1 MRRADAADPL
11 ATMAGL
17 DGTAPGLLR
26 VEAPEIQRL
35 GDEWAA
41 TWPAHGVT
49 ISFGSVRENSDGI
62 HGEMSV
68 VSGVM
73 GEIHWGRINLA
84 STSAREGLVRK
95 LDQAAPGLPWRPI
108 LERACRQAA
117 RDLRT
122 GEPVVPL
129 VPRQADE
136 GSRFLLPKLLLA
148 GETNVEFAD
157 GGSGKSLFAL
167 AIAQSVSTG
176 IALPGGLV
184 PSAPTRVLLLDYE
197 SHRPEHEDRLARLQ
211 GAGRPPAGLPIL
223 YRPMT
228 RPLADEAGTIRAEI
242 DRHNIGLVIVDS
254 LAPACGP
261 EPEGADAVVRT
272 MTALRSFAPATR
284 LVLAHVTKAAAEQRR
299 GPVKP
304 FGSAFVYN
312 LARNIWELRK
322 ADEDE
327 GADLVI
333 AAFHRKSNAGRL
345 YPPLG
350 FRFTF
355 HDGVTSLHAHDIGQA
370 PDLLARTSLAFQI
383 QKDLAFGAQTVASL
397 VEATGSSKDTVAR
410 TLRRLRTTGKVIPL
424 DEGRWGLPV

>member
-1 MRRADAADPL
+1 MRRASADPL

-49 ISFGSVRENSDGI
+49 LSLGQLRESTDGI
-62 HGEMSV
+62 HGELSV
-68 VSGVM
+68 VSGVL
-73 GEIHWGRINLA
+73 GEIHWGRLNLA

-108 LERACRQAA
+108 LERVCRQAA
-117 RDLRT
+117 RDLRS
-122 GEPVVPL
+122 GEPARPL
-129 VPRQADE
+129 VPRLADE
-136 GSRFLLPKLLLA
+136 VTRYLVPKLLLA
-148 GETNVEFAD
+148 GETNIIFAD
-157 GGSGKSLFAL
+157 GGSGKSLLAL
-167 AIAQSVSTG
+167 AIAEAVRTG
-176 IALPGGLV
+176 TALPGGLV
-184 PSAPTRVLLLDYE
+184 PTAAVPTLFLDYE

-211 GAGRPPAGLPIL
+211 EAGGASADPPIF

-228 RPLADEAGTIRAEI
+228 RALADEASTLRAEI
-242 DRHNIGLVIVDS
+242 ARHEVGLVIVDS

-284 LVLAHVTKAAAEQRR
+284 LVLAHVSKLAAEQRS

-304 FGSAFVYN
+304 FGSAFVFN

-322 ADEDE
+322 ADEDG

-350 FRFTF
+350 FRFIF
-355 HDGVTSLHAHDIGQA
+355 REGMTSLHAHDIGQA

-383 QKDLAFGAQTVASL
+383 QKTLVPGAQTVADL
-397 VEATGSSKDTVAR
+397 VEATGSTKDTVAR
-410 TLRRLRTTGKVIPL
+410 TLRRLRGAGKVIPL
-424 DEGRWGLPV
+424 DEGRWGLSA

>member
-1 MRRADAADPL
+1 M
-11 ATMAGL
+11 
-17 DGTAPGLLR
+17 
-26 VEAPEIQRL
+26 
-35 GDEWAA
+35 
-41 TWPAHGVT
+41 T
-49 ISFGSVRENSDGI
+49 ISFGQVRENSDGI

-129 VPRQADE
+129 VPRLADE
-136 GSRFLLPKLLLA
+136 SARYLVPKLLLA
-148 GETNVEFAD
+148 GETNIIFAD
-157 GGSGKSLFAL
+157 GGSGKSLLAL
-167 AIAQSVSTG
+167 AIARAVSTG
-176 IALPGGLV
+176 TALPGGLV
-184 PSAPTRVLLLDYE
+184 PSVPARGLLLDYE
-197 SHRPEHEDRLARLQ
+197 SHRPEHEDRLARLEDV
-211 GAGRPPAGLPIL
+211 GSPPADLPIL
-223 YRPMT
+223 YRSMT
-228 RPLADEAGTIRAEI
+228 RPLADEAASLRGEI
-242 DRHNIGLVIVDS
+242 DRHGIGLVVVDS

-261 EPEGADAVVRT
+261 EPDGADAVVRT

-284 LVLAHVTKAAAEQRR
+284 LVLAHVTKLAAEQRT

-304 FGSAFVYN
+304 FGSAFVFN
-312 LARNIWELRK
+312 LARNVWELRK
-322 ADEDE
+322 ADEDG

-355 HDGVTSLHAHDIGQA
+355 HDGMTSLHAHDIGQA
-370 PDLLARTSLAFQI
+370 PDLLARMSLAFQI
-383 QKDLAFGAQTVASL
+383 QKALVVGAQTVETL
-397 VEATGSSKDTVAR
+397 VEATGSTKDTIAR
-410 TLRRLRTTGKVIPL
+410 TLRRLRSTGKVIPL
-424 DEGRWGLPV
+424 DAGRWGIPA

>member
-1 MRRADAADPL
+1 MSRSTADPL
-11 ATMAGL
+11 ATLTGL
-17 DGTAPGLLR
+17 NGPAPALLR
-26 VEAPEIQRL
+26 IEAPEIQRI

-49 ISFGSVRENSDGI
+49 LSFGQFRESSDGI
-62 HGEMSV
+62 HGEVSI
-68 VSGVM
+68 VSGVL
-73 GEIHWGRINLA
+73 GEIHWGRLNLA
-84 STSAREGLVRK
+84 STSGREGLVRK

-129 VPRQADE
+129 VPRLADE
-136 GSRFLLPKLLLA
+136 SVRYLVPKLLLA
-148 GETNVEFAD
+148 GETNIIFAD
-157 GGSGKSLFAL
+157 GGSGKSLLAL
-167 AIAQSVSTG
+167 AIARAVSTG
-176 IALPGGLV
+176 TALPGGLV
-184 PSAPTRVLLLDYE
+184 PSAPARGLFLDYE
-197 SHRPEHEDRLARLQ
+197 SHRPEHEDRLARLEE
-211 GAGRPPAGLPIL
+211 AGSPPADLPIL
-223 YRPMT
+223 YRAMT
-228 RPLADEAGTIRAEI
+228 RPLADEAGTIRGEI

-261 EPEGADAVVRT
+261 EPDGADAVVRT

-284 LVLAHVTKAAAEQRR
+284 LVLAHVTKQAAEQRS
-299 GPVKP
+299 GLVKP
-304 FGSAFVYN
+304 FGSAFVFN

-322 ADEDE
+322 ADEDG

-355 HDGVTSLHAHDIGQA
+355 HDGMTTLHAHDIGQA

-383 QKDLAFGAQTVASL
+383 QKALALGAQSDADL
-397 VEATGSSKDTVAR
+397 IEATSSTKGTVTR
-410 TLRRLRTTGKVIPL
+410 TLRRLRTAEKVIHL
-424 DEGRWGLPV
+424 DDGRWGLPV